1 MAKWKPGA
9 KSRDMYQEITD
20 KIVAELE
27 AGTAPWVKPWRSTAG
42 LNTAMNI
49 TTKRPYSGV
58 NVLIIMMA
66 MAANGWVKP
75 HFISFKQAKEAG
87 GTVRGGEKAT
97 MICFTKKII
106 GKDKNDPDKE
116 KVFGILKTFPVF
128 NVAQCDNL
136 PAKYTDPEPA
146 KPLNSDERDT
156 LIDEFVATTKA
167 DIREGFGEAF
177 FRPSGDFISMP
188 SFESFKSGDHFN
200 ATRFHEL
207 AHWTGHTP
215 RLDRKFGQRFGDQS
229 YAAEELVA
237 ELTSAFLCAE
247 FDIDG
252 DLRHAGYLATWLKLL
267 KSDPKAIFT
276 ASAAAQKA
284 ADFLRGLALQD
295 ETEATDSEA
304 SEESEIAQAA

>member
-66 MAANGWVKP
+66 MNANGWAKP
-75 HFISFKQAKEAG
+75 HFLSFKQAKDAG

-97 MICFTKKII
+97 MITFLKRMV
-106 GKDKNDPDKE
+106 GKDKDDPE
-116 KVFGILKTFPVF
+116 KVKQFAILKTFPVF

-136 PAKYTDPEPA
+136 PEKYTNPEPA
-146 KPLNSDERDT
+146 KPINNDERDA

-167 DIREGFGEAF
+167 EIREGHGEAF
-177 FRPSGDFISMP
+177 FSPGQDFISMP

-207 AHWTGHTP
+207 AHWTGHKP
-215 RLDRKFGQRFGDQS
+215 RLDRQFGKRFGDQA

-252 DLRHAGYLATWLKLL
+252 DLRHAGYLANWLQLL
-267 KSDPKAIFT
+267 KSDAKAIFT

-295 ETEATDSEA
+295 EEDAPSDA
-304 SEESEIAQAA
+304 DNDLGDVLQAA